1 MLFRNT
7 RIALFASLLT
17 LALAGCQPEGDSLSR
32 GEALYARCAYC
43 HMADGSGNPELA
55 APAIAGMEAWFVE
68 GELHEFR
75 AGGRGGHY
83 KDAGGMRMRPVAM
96 TLRTNEE
103 VKDVAAYV
111 ASMPKVHPPALLTGG
126 NASTGKIKYAPCS
139 TCHGQNGE
147 GMNTDARKIPALAG
161 QNDWYLKTQLH
172 NFNSKIRGA
181 DYEEGTDEWMM
192 ANVWINTL
200 RQPGKDELD
209 EQAVLDVL
217 AYIQTL
223 GK

>member
-1 MLFRNT
+1 MQFRNT

-43 HMADGSGNPELA
+43 HMADGGGNPELF

-68 GELHEFR
+68 EELHEFR

-83 KDAGGMRMRPVAM
+83 KDSGGMRMRPVAM
-96 TLRTNEE
+96 TLRTDQE

-111 ASMPKVHPPALLTGG
+111 ASMPKVYPPALLTGG
-126 NASTGKIKYAPCS
+126 NAEVGKAKYAVCIQ
-139 TCHGQNGE
+139 CHGENGQGDE
-147 GMNTDARKIPALAG
+147 SRQIPALAN
-161 QNDWYLKTQLH
+161 QSDWYMKIQVEH
-172 NFNSKIRGA
+172 FKSKVRGA
-181 DYEEGTDEWMM
+181 DYEPGSNSYQM
-192 ANVWINTL
+192 ANIWANTMAT
-200 RQPGKDELD
+200 
-209 EQAVLDVL
+209 EQDVLDVL
-217 AYIQTL
+217 AYVQTL

>member
-1 MLFRNT
+1 MQFRNT
-7 RIALFASLLT
+7 RIVLFASLLT
-17 LALAGCQPEGDSLSR
+17 LALAGCQPEGTSLSR

-43 HMADGSGNPELA
+43 HMADGSGNAELS

-75 AGGRGGHY
+75 RGGRGGHY
-83 KDAGGMRMRPVAM
+83 KDAAGMRMRPVAM

-103 VKDVAAYV
+103 VKDVSAYV
-111 ASMPKVHPPALLTGG
+111 ASMPQVHPPALLTGG
-126 NASTGKIKYAPCS
+126 NAEVGKAKYAVCIQ
-139 TCHGQNGE
+139 CHGDKGQ
-147 GMNTDARKIPALAG
+147 GMNTASRQIPALAN
-161 QNDWYLKTQLH
+161 QSDWYLKTQLEH
-172 NFNSKIRGA
+172 FNSKVRGA
-181 DYEEGTDEWMM
+181 DYEPGSDSYQM
-192 ANVWINTL
+192 ANVWVTTL
-200 RQPGKDELD
+200 RQPGKQELD